1 MLDYMPEIAERARE
15 IFKARPADS
24 TPAETNETFIF
35 AVDMAIRQKAKE
47 YGISPKELKNRL
59 GGFLAI
65 YRAVLLM

>member
-1 MLDYMPEIAERARE
+1 MIDDLPAIAQRARE

-24 TPAETNETFIF
+24 TPAEINETFIF
-35 AVDMAIRQKAKE
+35 SVDIAVREKAKE
-47 YGISPKELKNRL
+47 YGITAKELKNRL